1 MVVPRIS
8 CQRAEPTSED
18 KLGECLSLCQHRT
31 LDLRQR
37 KWNFTEPTSAFKGW
51 TYANVNGRV
60 LSLRQLKLLNQ
71 VQQWLNL
78 RQQGIVIYQGG

>member
-1 MVVPRIS
+1 MVVHVSPVRGLNL
-8 CQRAEPTSED
+8 R
-18 KLGECLSLCQHRT
+18 QHRT

-37 KWNFTEPTSAFKGW
+37 KWIFTEPTSVYKGW

-60 LSLRQLKLLNQ
+60 LSLRQLKWLNQ

-78 RQQGIVIYQGG
+78 RQEGIVIYQGG